1 MKDLSTPARDA
12 AAHGPVLHSFCRA
25 LPKVEL
31 HCHLLGTIR
40 QATFHDLAKREGGI
54 LPEQIDGLYAHG
66 EKRQGAI
73 PSLRALE
80 SHVLRQ
86 PDDLYRI
93 TREYLED
100 AWAHNVLYT
109 EFFWNPTGVVK
120 HSGLKYRVL
129 QDAIV
134 QAVNDAQ
141 RDFGII
147 GRLVP
152 AIDREAPPT
161 DADEMVA
168 WMVAARRD
176 EVPGIGIDYR
186 EALGAPEL
194 FASAYAAARRAGL
207 RTTAHAGE
215 YGLPWTNVQTAIDTL
230 GVDRLDH
237 GYTVVDRPELVQRCL
252 ERGIV
257 FAIIPANS
265 YYLRTLSP
273 ERWALDHPIRQMLAL
288 GLKLHP
294 NSDDPTLHN
303 ISPTQAWSLMVEQF
317 GCSIADLRGLMH
329 NGLDGA
335 WIDASLREQWRADW
349 DGRFDALMAEHFPIP
364 MPAA

>member
-1 MKDLSTPARDA
+1 MTDPFVPAADA
-12 AAHGPVLHSFCRA
+12 AAQGPALHAFCRA

-31 HCHLLGTIR
+31 HCHLLGAIR
-40 QATFHDLAKREGGI
+40 QATFHELAQRQGGI
-54 LPEQIDGLYAHG
+54 SPEQIDGLFAHG

-73 PSLRALE
+73 PGLRALE
-80 SHVLRQ
+80 SHVLRR
-86 PDDLYRI
+86 PDDLYRL

-100 AWAHNVLYT
+100 ARAHNVLYT
-109 EFFWNPTGVVK
+109 EFFWNPTGVVR
-120 HSGLKYRVL
+120 HSGLSYRVL

-134 QAVNDAQ
+134 QAANDAE
-141 RDFGII
+141 RDLGIV

-152 AIDREAPPT
+152 AIDREAPPAE
-161 DADEMVA
+161 ADEMVA

-194 FASAYAAARRAGL
+194 FASAYAAARSAGL

-215 YGLPWTNVQTAIDTL
+215 YGMPWTNVQTAVDTL
-230 GVDRLDH
+230 GVDRIDH

-257 FAIIPANS
+257 FTIVPANS
-265 YYLRTLSP
+265 YYLRTLTP
-273 ERWALDHPIRQMLAL
+273 ERWALDHPIRRMLAF
-288 GLKLHP
+288 GLKVHP

-303 ISPTQAWSLMVEQF
+303 ISPTQAWSMMVEQF
-317 GCSIADLRGLMH
+317 GCSIEDLRGLMH

-335 WIDASLREQWRADW
+335 WIDAARRERWRADW
-349 DGRFDALMAEHFPIP
+349 SARFDALVQQHFPT
-364 MPAA
+364 A